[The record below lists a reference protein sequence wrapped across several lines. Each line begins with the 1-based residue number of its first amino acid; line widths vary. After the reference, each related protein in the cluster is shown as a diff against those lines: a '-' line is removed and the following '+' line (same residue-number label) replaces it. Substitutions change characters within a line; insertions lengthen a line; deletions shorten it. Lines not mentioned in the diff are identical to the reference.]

1 VRKQDEASVRS
12 GATCATEDTLS
23 RRSARCDGRDV
34 VRLQPK
40 SSESG
45 ADADPVFLIVGLG
58 NPGPEYQ
65 YHRHNAGF
73 MAAEEVRRRHGLP
86 QLREKYHGLAAEGR
100 IGEARVLL
108 LLPMTF
114 MNSSG
119 TSVAEAARKFRVPVE
134 RMLIMHDEVE
144 LPFGEVRLKEG
155 QGLGGHNGLR
165 SLEQHLKSRDFWR
178 VRIGVGRPEQPQK
191 PLIDHVL
198 ASFNEPR
205 EQVVAL
211 MQRAADLADQWL
223 EARGA

>member
-1 VRKQDEASVRS
+1 M
-12 GATCATEDTLS
+12 
-23 RRSARCDGRDV
+23 
-34 VRLQPK
+34 
-40 SSESG
+40 
-45 ADADPVFLIVGLG
+45 G

-73 MAAEEVRRRHGLP
+73 MAAEEVRRRHGLS
-86 QLREKYHGLAAEGR
+86 QLREKYHGLAVDGR
-100 IGEARVLL
+100 ISGVRVVL

-119 TSVAEAARKFRVPVE
+119 KAVGEVARKLRIPVE

-165 SLEQHLKSRDFWR
+165 SIEQHLHSRDFWR
-178 VRIGVGRPEQPQK
+178 VRVGVGRPQQEEK

-211 MQRAADLADQWL
+211 MQRAADVVDEWLALQVGDDPDD
-223 EARGA
+223 